1 MQAQGESGRHSLQAF
16 ISGLEGLSTED
27 VRAVMAQLQDM
38 GAREKGHM
46 VASHREHIAL
56 DSHAA
61 ATERGNAAGS
71 HAAANEN
78 GNAAGSHAAANENGN
93 AAGSHAADNENGNVA
108 GSHAAATE
116 VGDAAIE
123 GLAQLGHFLSKHEHE
138 AGGIATGVLEIDA
151 EGRVAIKAQEGGS
164 EVDESGE
171 LPAPSIGEREM
182 QAAVE
187 KGEPP
192 PDRVPRSR
200 ASRAVSRFDR
210 KRVFTAL
217 DSCRSLLTE
226 TIQKDTSAVTKI
238 ASITRSPKALRKG
251 DEKSAPGEPFK
262 EWSVA
267 TAHLRPHESAAAIAL
282 RQLGHTH
289 GAAILSVIP
298 PNLAAQMLMLYAD
311 GGPKEMSQVLVEM
324 KQMNEYSA
332 MLLLKAL
339 GAKTQEAIYGEMET
353 LQMADLRAELFLLTQ
368 AQFIEGAPL
377 SEALQVMSTLDSTT
391 AASLLASM
399 SDGTMRVMMDGMS
412 EYELERMHKPIV
424 CDLSVN
430 KAGRLLDALAR
441 NPADRERAVQMATEM
456 DPERRAAVIAQ
467 MSAGAA
473 AAVVAALPEPEGKQ
487 LLLALPGRQ
496 GLDILGELAE
506 NHPEKFAEVKKSLGV
521 EGLALLKQRANPQA
535 QQQGAAAGEGS
546 TDVSVQAK
554 LPPMITKWLA
564 LTKHP
569 DRAQV
574 ETLFG
579 NAVMEAGPELQQIL
593 GTAVKSRDVK
603 DKWHFN
609 IDAALRGRTKV
620 MEREPSLEEAERL
633 KALTN
638 VPNLGELSLEKD
650 YLLQHESLQRACAT
664 LSQHGQN
671 KVVEAVHASDT
682 ALAGQ
687 YHAVTRAHKE
697 LAEVQH
703 NLHLADVPVWQQK
716 LAINNVDLAL
726 QRMSD
731 AASAMHSNL
740 KMLATTAIVDL
751 TAMLRA
757 NYVSTGVSSEG
768 VSEFLQGLLDPAS
781 LKMVSNIEGISALA
795 SQACSF
801 LRKKYDVQCMLAEI
815 QYDNEFDVDDIDDLS
830 TYDDNV
836 FHVLVSAPAFPE
848 AVVGQYLPQVFD
860 SDPYIVA
867 NTATEMES
875 KDRRTVPIMKDSI
888 GGDEQEAGS
897 REVYGVIS
905 IKSAGAANDENSK
918 AKSTDL
924 AFMIDGLGSAINQV
938 LRQEAAAEEK
948 RHGQLLAQFVRR
960 FRALPDANAAQ
971 DKDETAASGG
981 EEEGWAKSVDNIAWL
996 GTQKRSLE
1004 KQIKTKTFM
1013 HMISELKR
1021 YSSVSPAV
1029 VGVVASIMMF
1039 VDRSDFLE
1047 EMLARGLP
1055 LDFPEMMRQLWNFTR
1070 QSLVMP
1076 KSSEKQGLLDK
1087 MISHTFKHDSVAQDF
1102 FEHFQNRF
1110 TREQVKKAS
1119 RLANLLMDWLIV
1131 IVEASRTHST
1141 KEAIEKQHPAE
1152 ASPDQAQSMNA
1163 IPAIPVKQAS
1173 KVQPGSGRES
1183 TFKNAKP
1190 QASRSVLNAV

>member
-61 ATERGNAAGS
+61 ATESGNAAGS

-93 AAGSHAADNENGNVA
+93 AAGSHAAANENGNAA
-108 GSHAAATE
+108 GSH
-116 VGDAAIE
+116 
-123 GLAQLGHFLSKHEHE
+123 
-138 AGGIATGVLEIDA
+138 
-151 EGRVAIKAQEGGS
+151 
-164 EVDESGE
+164 
-171 LPAPSIGEREM
+171 
-182 QAAVE
+182 
-187 KGEPP
+187 
-192 PDRVPRSR
+192 
-200 ASRAVSRFDR
+200 
-210 KRVFTAL
+210 
-217 DSCRSLLTE
+217 
-226 TIQKDTSAVTKI
+226 
-238 ASITRSPKALRKG
+238 
-251 DEKSAPGEPFK
+251 
-262 EWSVA
+262 
-267 TAHLRPHESAAAIAL
+267 
-282 RQLGHTH
+282 
-289 GAAILSVIP
+289 
-298 PNLAAQMLMLYAD
+298 
-311 GGPKEMSQVLVEM
+311 VLVEM

-569 DRAQV
+569 DRA
-574 ETLFG
+574 
-579 NAVMEAGPELQQIL
+579 QIL

-848 AVVGQYLPQVFD
+848 AVVGQYLPQ
-860 SDPYIVA
+860 
-867 NTATEMES
+867 
-875 KDRRTVPIMKDSI
+875 
-888 GGDEQEAGS
+888 
-897 REVYGVIS
+897 
-905 IKSAGAANDENSK
+905 
-918 AKSTDL
+918 
-924 AFMIDGLGSAINQV
+924 
-938 LRQEAAAEEK
+938 
-948 RHGQLLAQFVRR
+948 
-960 FRALPDANAAQ
+960 
-971 DKDETAASGG
+971 
-981 EEEGWAKSVDNIAWL
+981 
-996 GTQKRSLE
+996 
-1004 KQIKTKTFM
+1004 
-1013 HMISELKR
+1013 
-1021 YSSVSPAV
+1021 
-1029 VGVVASIMMF
+1029 
-1039 VDRSDFLE
+1039 
-1047 EMLARGLP
+1047 
-1055 LDFPEMMRQLWNFTR
+1055 
-1070 QSLVMP
+1070 
-1076 KSSEKQGLLDK
+1076 
-1087 MISHTFKHDSVAQDF
+1087 
-1102 FEHFQNRF
+1102 
-1110 TREQVKKAS
+1110 
-1119 RLANLLMDWLIV
+1119 
-1131 IVEASRTHST
+1131 
-1141 KEAIEKQHPAE
+1141 
-1152 ASPDQAQSMNA
+1152 
-1163 IPAIPVKQAS
+1163 
-1173 KVQPGSGRES
+1173 
-1183 TFKNAKP
+1183 
-1190 QASRSVLNAV
+1190 